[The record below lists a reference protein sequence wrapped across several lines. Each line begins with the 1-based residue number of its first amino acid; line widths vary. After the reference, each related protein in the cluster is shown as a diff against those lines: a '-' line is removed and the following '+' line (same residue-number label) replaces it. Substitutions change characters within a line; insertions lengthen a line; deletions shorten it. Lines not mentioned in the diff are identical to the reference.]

1 MVILLIQVTVGKATD
16 NKHRTFII
24 PRADCVLLVVEGKQY
39 EIKMS
44 KEQMFHK
51 AMEFIKAALEK
62 KE

>member
-1 MVILLIQVTVGKATD
+1 MDKDT
-16 NKHRTFII
+16 KHHNFII
-24 PRADCVLLVVEGKQY
+24 PRADVVLLVVEGKQY

>member
-1 MVILLIQVTVGKATD
+1 MEEASRQNTL
-16 NKHRTFII
+16 II
-24 PRADCVLLVVEGKQY
+24 PRADIVLLVVEGKQY

-51 AMEFIKAALEK
+51 AKEFIEAALEK

>member
-1 MVILLIQVTVGKATD
+1 MILLIQVTVGKATD
-16 NKHRTFII
+16 NKHHTFII
-24 PRADCVLLVVEGKQY
+24 PRPGYVLLVVEGKQY

>member
-1 MVILLIQVTVGKATD
+1 MTLLIQALVDKDTS
-16 NKHRTFII
+16 HHTFII

>member
-1 MVILLIQVTVGKATD
+1 MGKATD
-16 NKHRTFII
+16 NKHHTFII

-39 EIKMS
+39 EIMMA

-51 AMEFIKAALEK
+51 AKEFIEAALEK